1 MTIETPG
8 SDESIEQLKEK
19 YLALLNEVKIMANE
33 LDETN
38 SNDVD
43 RADKL
48 KEKVDAMVILRGKM
62 NRINSSN

>member
-1 MTIETPG
+1 MIIETPG